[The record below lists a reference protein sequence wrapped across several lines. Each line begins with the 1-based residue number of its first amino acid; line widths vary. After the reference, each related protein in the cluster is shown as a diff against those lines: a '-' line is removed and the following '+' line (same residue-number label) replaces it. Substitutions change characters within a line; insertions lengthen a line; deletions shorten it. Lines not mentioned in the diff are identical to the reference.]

1 MSYEKISGFSDEIS
15 SDTTLQFE
23 TLTRLGIKYF
33 EPRGI
38 DGKNV
43 SELTED
49 EAKELKNKMDT
60 YGIKVS
66 SIGSPIGKI
75 KLTDD
80 FEKHFEVFKNVCS
93 IAKILGTSYVRVF
106 SFYHDGEIW
115 TDDEKSIVIERL
127 SKFISYAKEKGII
140 LLHENEKDIYGDNID
155 RCKDLFENLY
165 CDNFKGVFDP
175 ANFVQTG
182 VDTVEAF
189 DTLRDY
195 IEYVHIKDALSDGR
209 VVPSGHGMG
218 NVEYILKNLFENG
231 YEGFLS
237 LEPHLGSFEGLSDL
251 ELTDNM
257 TNLPK
262 SGEGT
267 FALAYNSLCKILEN
281 IAVK

>member
-1 MSYEKISGFSDEIS
+1 VESI
-15 SDTTLQFE
+15 TTGSVLDGTVI
-23 TLTRLGIKYF
+23 TLSHENGIKTSYTF
-33 EPRGI
+33 VDVKEGLAVGDNVARGDVIATIAEP
-38 DGKNV
+38 DG
-43 SELTED
+43 SEYKDGAHL
-49 EAKELKNKMDT
+49 
-60 YGIKVS
+60 
-66 SIGSPIGKI
+66 
-75 KLTDD
+75 
-80 FEKHFEVFKNVCS
+80 HFEVFKNVCS

-115 TDDEKSIVIERL
+115 TDDEKSLVIERL

-165 CDNFKGVFDP
+165 CDNFKAVFDP

-189 DTLRDY
+189 DTLCDY

-267 FALAYNSLCKILEN
+267 FSLAYNSLCKILEN